1 MASLLGSPLRR
12 VHVSETMPDRQRRR
26 SQCSTDRRAALRGI
40 KLSEFETNKREMLSP
55 VSEVAVKLKS
65 FMALM
70 SKYLNAEGSLEKVEI
85 AIADIKA
92 SSGNVEDV
100 NVYFITLSDALGDI
114 KWDQPN
120 RLSFL
125 QNYKSWLEKNEDP
138 AECFPAFPSC
148 VSLKKSSAP
157 DWFEFLH
164 TKNIVMEQEHLILE
178 LENRPESHRDVAEAC
193 GTYTVYLKIRWRGPS
208 DEFGGVRK
216 VVRDKIDKDF
226 EILKEQTTA
235 LRNQLN
241 DDLISE
247 RVVQA
252 YVDQIEPA
260 LRLCPLFNKETDR
273 TLVTLISH
281 LEKSRVKEQRKRGE
295 QKRCQGRFYV
305 SQSPSRTELAYQT
318 LRRLPDVFEH
328 LARLNKLYKTINAI
342 TTLYVDP
349 ENRNTPVELVNYI
362 PSNLEVAKELQIVAH
377 RINLIR
383 RYLRAYG
390 IIS

>member
-70 SKYLNAEGSLEKVEI
+70 SKYLNAEGSLEKVC
-85 AIADIKA
+85 DTD
-92 SSGNVEDV
+92 GDV
-100 NVYFITLSDALGDI
+100 SVLKYILIQLNRYDNNPECQFIVL
-114 KWDQPN
+114 
-120 RLSFL
+120 
-125 QNYKSWLEKNEDP
+125 NYCANLINEDP

-164 TKNIVMEQEHLILE
+164 IKNIVMEQEHLILE

-193 GTYTVYLKIRWRGPS
+193 GTHTVYLKIRWRGPS

-252 YVDQIEPA
+252 YIDQIEPA